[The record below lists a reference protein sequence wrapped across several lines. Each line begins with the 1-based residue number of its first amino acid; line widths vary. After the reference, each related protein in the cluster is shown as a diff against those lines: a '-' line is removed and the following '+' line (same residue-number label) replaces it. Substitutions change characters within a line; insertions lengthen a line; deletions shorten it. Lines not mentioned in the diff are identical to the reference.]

1 MGYNTYRGIETARNC
16 MSDALEQME
25 CLRFAK
31 QNDEAAEYDDEEDED
46 GTPPNEYE
54 MRALPTFVNACVS
67 VIELYLEAVS
77 NGHIE
82 DVAEIDIRA
91 LKDAIDTF
99 ESEED

>member
-16 MSDALEQME
+16 MSDAIKQME
-25 CLRFAK
+25 NLHLLNPIHQDLAIVDYED
-31 QNDEAAEYDDEEDED
+31 NDD

-54 MRALPTFVNACVS
+54 MRALPGLVRSCVE

-82 DVAEIDIRA
+82 ATAKVDFNA
-91 LKDAIDTF
+91 LKEAIEMF
-99 ESEED
+99 ES